1 MNFILESHF
10 NGVIVGIKRRFN
22 LIWIP
27 QDKGYKL
34 GPPGGLADPIRNVR
48 KVKKTPGWVILEEPA
63 VLMKLVS
70 TRI

>member
-10 NGVIVGIKRRFN
+10 DGVIVRIIRRFN

-48 KVKKTPGWVILEEPA
+48 NVKKTQGGLILEDTA